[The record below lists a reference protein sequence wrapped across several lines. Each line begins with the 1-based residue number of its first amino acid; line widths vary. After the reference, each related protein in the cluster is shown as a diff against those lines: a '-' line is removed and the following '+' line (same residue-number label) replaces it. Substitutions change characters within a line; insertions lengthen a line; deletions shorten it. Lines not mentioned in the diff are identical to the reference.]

1 MVNRSE
7 RIFYFDALRALAILI
22 VILLNVN
29 GHIAELVKY
38 TIHNIYTLQGV
49 HQTFVTNFLR
59 IGVDLF
65 LMLSGAL
72 LLGRSE
78 SVKEFYIKRIPR
90 LVKPFLFW

>member
-7 RIFYFDALRALAILI
+7 RIFYFDALRALAILL
-22 VILLNVN
+22 VILLHVN
-29 GHIAELVKY
+29 GHIAELVHY

-78 SVKEFYIKRIPR
+78 SV
-90 LVKPFLFW
+90 